1 MDAKDVV
8 TVWMYLRDML
18 VVYVSI
24 ILTHETGST
33 YLRRLFDYMSCLNQ
47 IITITSTDYTQP
59 KTTCE

>member
-33 YLRRLFDYMSCLNQ
+33 YLRRLFKLHELFKPNHYNYKYGLYSA
-47 IITITSTDYTQP
+47 
-59 KTTCE
+59 